1 MTHVFGM
8 SVEYIQNF
16 DVGEGGGTSG
26 SLFGSQRRIK
36 ANGKIDIDE
45 VEYCF
50 CLLLTIVNNN
60 NI

>member
-1 MTHVFGM
+1 MPTMAHVSGM
-8 SVEYIQNF
+8 CVEYIQNS
-16 DVGEGGGTSG
+16 DGGGTSG

-36 ANGKIDIDE
+36 ANEKIDIDE

-50 CLLLTIVNNN
+50 FLLLSIVNNN